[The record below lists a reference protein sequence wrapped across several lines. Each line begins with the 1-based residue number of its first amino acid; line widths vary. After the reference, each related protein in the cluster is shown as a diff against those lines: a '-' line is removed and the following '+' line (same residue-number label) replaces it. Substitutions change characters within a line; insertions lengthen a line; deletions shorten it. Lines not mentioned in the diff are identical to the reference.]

1 MPGYSYDRLSVVDGS
16 FLAIE
21 GPNTHQHVAA
31 VTVFEAGSLGG
42 GRDGG
47 LDFDRVRAYV
57 ASRLHLIP
65 RYRQRIVP
73 VPLGTRHVWADD
85 EHFNLDYHLRHTSLP
100 RPGSDDQLR
109 RLAAR
114 IVSQPLDR
122 ARPLWEIWV
131 VEGLAG
137 GDRFALIAKTHHCM
151 IDGISGVDLM
161 AVLLSPSPDE
171 PAAEA
176 PPWTPRPSPTRLQL
190 FRDEMLRRA
199 RESMSLA
206 RALPLGAQQV
216 RAVAASAW
224 ESVGALGETLLAA
237 ARPASETPLNR
248 PIGPHRRF
256 DWLVL
261 DLEDVKA
268 VKNRLGGTVNDVV
281 LATVAGAL
289 QRFLE
294 RRRVN
299 VEALEIRASVPV
311 SLRPA
316 AGRGTLG
323 NQIALW
329 VTPLPIAERDPL
341 RRLARV
347 RETTARLKDS
357 RQTLGAQV
365 LTAVSEWT
373 SSTLLSLAVQ
383 LSMRSRPFNLVV
395 TNVPG
400 PQVPLYLLGAPL
412 LECYPMLALLPSQGL
427 GIALFSYA
435 GKLCWG
441 FLADFDLVPDL
452 HDVVR
457 AVAASFEELRVAAG
471 EALLRAGSAEAGRSR
486 SY

>member
-1 MPGYSYDRLSVVDGS
+1 VRGYAYERLSVVDGS

-21 GPNTHQHVAA
+21 SPNTHQHVAA
-31 VTVFEAGSLGG
+31 VTVFEAGPLA
-42 GRDGG
+42 RADGG
-47 LDFDRVRAYV
+47 LDFDRIRAYV
-57 ASRLHLIP
+57 AARLHLIP
-65 RYRQRIVP
+65 RYRQRIVA
-73 VPLGTRHVWADD
+73 VPLGTRRVWADD

-100 RPGSDDQLR
+100 RPGSAEQLR

-137 GDRFALIAKTHHCM
+137 GGRFALIAKTHHCM
-151 IDGISGVDLM
+151 IDGVSGVDLM
-161 AVLLSPSPDE
+161 AVLLSP
-171 PAAEA
+171 AADDVPGEA
-176 PPWTPRPSPTRLQL
+176 PRWLPRPAPTPFQL

-199 RESMSLA
+199 RETA
-206 RALPLGAQQV
+206 ALVRGVPWTPAQV
-216 RAVAASAW
+216 RGALDAVW
-224 ESVGALGETLLAA
+224 QSVGALGETLLAA
-237 ARPASETPLNR
+237 ASPASETPLNR

-261 DLEDVKA
+261 DLADVKA
-268 VKNRLGGTVNDVV
+268 VKDRLGGTVNDVV

-299 VEALEIRASVPV
+299 VDVLDVRASVPV
-311 SLRPA
+311 SLRGA
-316 AGRGTLG
+316 DGRGTLG
-323 NQIALW
+323 NQIAVW
-329 VTPLPIAERDPL
+329 VTPLPVAERDPL

-347 RETTARLKDS
+347 RDATARLKAS

-365 LTAVSEWT
+365 LAAVSEWT

-383 LSMRSRPFNLVV
+383 LSVRSRPFNLVV

-400 PQVPLYLLGAPL
+400 PQLPLYLLGAPL
-412 LECYPMLALLPSQGL
+412 VECYPMLALLPNQGL

-452 HDVVR
+452 HDAVR
-457 AVAASFEELRVAAG
+457 AVAASFDELRAAAG
-471 EALLRAGSAEAGRSR
+471 IAPVTGAEADSRSR
-486 SY
+486 